1 MYDLTEKTG
10 RLSNPSLNG
19 SDGRGDVR
27 DIVVPAGHDVDVVTA
42 FVNSLDLQIKNMPIS
57 VQESRRVLWKIDLT
71 VLPLMAVTT
80 ILAAV
85 DKNIIGNTAIL
96 GILQDTNI
104 SKNQFSLVGSLF
116 FIGYLVF
123 EWPMAILI
131 QGFPVGKL
139 LAVTV
144 LGWGILAMCTAAVH
158 NMAGLS
164 VVRFLM
170 GGLEAIVYPTNS
182 ILTVMWWTRSEQPVR
197 TAIWFNTI
205 STAFTGI
212 VSYAIGLTN
221 TGVARWRLLFLV
233 IGGFTVIWACLLW
246 VFLPDSPVSSWQLS
260 DREKWVAIQRVKDN
274 NTGVEDVKFKWY
286 QVRELLVDPKTWLLV
301 IFAAAQNVPNGGIS
315 SFSGLIVSGFGFN
328 TLQSILINLPTGVI
342 GTTFQILL
350 SIPSAKFKGYRCFI
364 IACANLVPLV
374 CAVLL
379 WQLPRDNRHGLLASY
394 LCFWTY
400 FTPYVLSTSLPM
412 ANTSGHTK
420 KVTMNALWFIAY
432 SLGNILGPQ
441 AFRAKDAPNY
451 TAGFTGLLVC
461 VVVAIAAI
469 SMYGVL
475 CRQEN
480 SKRDRESRHTEVDH
494 QVETSEAFNDLT
506 DKEKPSFRYVY

>member
-1 MYDLTEKTG
+1 MGDNLEKLGAPSPTG
-10 RLSNPSLNG
+10 SIIRVSVE
-19 SDGRGDVR
+19 DVA
-27 DIVVPAGHDVDVVTA
+27 PAGRDADVVSA
-42 FVNSLDLQIKNMPIS
+42 FISALDPTIKNLPIS
-57 VQESRRVLWKIDLT
+57 AQESRRVLWKIDLI

-96 GILQDTNI
+96 GILEDTNTTTT
-104 SKNQFSLVGSLF
+104 QFSLVGSLF
-116 FIGYLVF
+116 FIGYLLF
-123 EWPMAILI
+123 EWPMAYLI
-131 QGFPVGKL
+131 QRFPVAKL

-144 LGWGILAMCTAAVH
+144 LGWGILAMSTAAVH
-158 NMAGLS
+158 SFAGLA

-197 TAIWFNTI
+197 TAIWFNTV

-212 VSYAIGLTN
+212 VSYGIGSTN
-221 TGVARWRLLFLV
+221 IHLAKWRLLFLAV
-233 IGGFTVIWACLLW
+233 GGFTVLWAILLW
-246 VFLPDSPVSSWQLS
+246 VFLPGSPVKCWQLN
-260 DREKWVAIQRVKDN
+260 DREKWVAVQRVKGN
-274 NTGVEDVKFKWY
+274 NTGVEHVTFKWY
-286 QVRELLVDPKTWLLV
+286 QVKELLVDPKTWLLV

-328 TLQSILINLPTGVI
+328 TLQAILINLPTGII

-350 SIPSAKFKGYRCFI
+350 SIPSAKLRGYRCAI
-364 IACANLVPLV
+364 IATADLIPLICA
-374 CAVLL
+374 ALL
-379 WQLPRDNRHGLLASY
+379 WQLPRDSRHGILASY

-441 AFRAKDAPNY
+441 AFRAKDAPTY
-451 TAGFTGLLVC
+451 TGGFIGLLVSIA
-461 VVVAIAAI
+461 VAITAI
-469 SMYGVL
+469 SLYGIL
-475 CRQEN
+475 CRLEN
-480 SKRDRESRHTEVDH
+480 NKRDRESTGAAVD
-494 QVETSEAFNDLT
+494 QEADTAEAFTDMT
-506 DKEKPSFRYVY
+506 DKEKRSFRYAY

>member
-10 RLSNPSLNG
+10 RRSNPSLNG
-19 SDGRGDVR
+19 SDGRGDIG
-27 DIVVPAGHDVDVVTA
+27 DILVVPAGNDVNVVTA
-42 FVNSLDLQIKNMPIS
+42 FVNSLDPQIKDLQIS
-57 VQESRRVLWKIDLT
+57 VQESRRVLWKIDFT
-71 VLPLMAVTT
+71 ILPLMAVTT

-104 SKNQFSLVGSLF
+104 SKNQFPLVGSLF

-123 EWPMAILI
+123 EWPMALLI
-131 QGFPVGKL
+131 QQFPVGKL
-139 LAVTV
+139 LPITV

-164 VVRFLM
+164 IVRFLM
-170 GGLEAIVYPTNS
+170 GGLEAIVHPTNS
-182 ILTVMWWTRSEQPVR
+182 ILP
-197 TAIWFNTI
+197 NTI

-221 TGVARWRLLFLV
+221 TGIARWRMLFLV
-233 IGGFTVIWACLLW
+233 IGGFTILWACLLW
-246 VFLPDSPVSSWQLS
+246 IFLPDSPVSSWQLS
-260 DREKWVAIQRVKDN
+260 DREKWDAIQRVKDN
-274 NTGVEDVKFKWY
+274 NTGVEDIKFKWY

-301 IFAAAQNVPNGGIS
+301 VFSAVQNVPNGGVS
-315 SFSGLIVSGFGFN
+315 SFSGLIVSGFGFS
-328 TLQSILINLPTGVI
+328 TLQSILINLPTGVF

-350 SIPSAKFKGYRCFI
+350 SIPSAKLKGYRCI
-364 IACANLVPLV
+364 IVACANLVPLV

-379 WQLPRDNRHGLLASY
+379 WQLPRDNQHGLLASY

-441 AFRAKDAPNY
+441 AFRAQDAPNY

-461 VVVAIAAI
+461 IVVSIAAI
-469 SMYGVL
+469 LMYGVL

-480 SKRDRESRHTEVDH
+480 RKRERESRHTEGVH